1 VGLHFH
7 DLRHT
12 RNTLVSDRAERR
24 RNPRAIAMTCGFVVA
39 RGGVELPTFRFSGR
53 KCPSGEVA

>member
-1 VGLHFH
+1 
-7 DLRHT
+7 
-12 RNTLVSDRAERR
+12 
-24 RNPRAIAMTCGFVVA
+24 MTCGFLVA